1 MQDPA
6 AARARR
12 TSKILA
18 RCVAL
23 LLASLCIGMV
33 FNRAHPN
40 GVRWR
45 RPGGAD
51 NGSKPDPD
59 NPPENDGPSV
69 SAITWEEAE
78 PIVEA
83 GEAVL
88 VDSRSR
94 AAYQAGCI
102 PGAVSLPVKKI
113 DDEIPGF
120 IQKYRLDTILIV
132 YCADP
137 TCGTSKTAAQI
148 LIEHGYDSQ
157 NVFYM
162 AGGYAEWQIAQA
174 SRPSQTPEDEQ

>member
-40 GVRWR
+40 GVKWH
-45 RPGGAD
+45 RPDGAD
-51 NGSKPDPD
+51 NGSEPDPV
-59 NPPENDGPSV
+59 NPPENGGPAV
-69 SAITWEEAE
+69 PAITWEEAE
-78 PIVEA
+78 SIVEA

-88 VDSRSR
+88 VDSRTSV
-94 AAYQAGCI
+94 AYQAGRI
-102 PGAVSLPVKKI
+102 PGAVSLSVKKI
-113 DDEIPGF
+113 DDEISGF
-120 IQKYRLDTILIV
+120 IKRYSLDTILIV

-137 TCGTSKTAAQI
+137 TCGTSKRAAKA
-148 LIEHGYDSQ
+148 LIEYGYE

-174 SRPSQTPEDEQ
+174 SRLKQTPEDEQ

>member
-40 GVRWR
+40 GVKWR
-45 RPGGAD
+45 PPGEAD
-51 NGSKPDPD
+51 NGSEPDPD
-59 NPPENDGPSV
+59 KPAAL
-69 SAITWEEAE
+69 AITWEEAE
-78 PIVEA
+78 SIVEA

-88 VDSRSR
+88 VDSRTR
-94 AAYQAGCI
+94 VAYQAGCI
-102 PGAVSLPVKKI
+102 PGAVSLSVKKI
-113 DDEIPGF
+113 DDAIPDF
-120 IQKYRLDTILIV
+120 IEKYRLDTILIV

-137 TCGTSKTAAQI
+137 TCGTSKRAAQI
-148 LIEHGYDSQ
+148 LIEYGYED
-157 NVFYM
+157 VFYM
-162 AGGYAEWQIAQA
+162 TGGYAEWQIAQA
-174 SRPSQTPEDEQ
+174 SRENETPEDEQ

>member
-12 TSKILA
+12 TSTILA

-33 FNRAHPN
+33 FNHAHPN
-40 GVRWR
+40 GVKWR
-45 RPGGAD
+45 QPGKSD
-51 NGSKPDPD
+51 NESKPDPGD
-59 NPPENDGPSV
+59 PPENDALAV

-113 DDEIPGF
+113 DDAIADF
-120 IQKYRLDTILIV
+120 IQKYGLDTILIV

-137 TCGTSKTAAQI
+137 ACGTSKTAAQA
-148 LIEHGYDSQ
+148 LIEYGYE

-174 SRPSQTPEDEQ
+174 SRPSQRPEDEQ